1 MALPALELPTAPA
14 SEVKKRGWR
23 GMMRM
28 ARDHGAVVV
37 TNHNEP
43 EAVIVPMAAY
53 TRLLE
58 SAQQKESDH
67 AAALDKLRRK
77 FDRQLAVLNQPDVAE
92 RMEALARTPIRLHG
106 RVKLW

>member
-1 MALPALELPTAPA
+1 MASPALQLPTAPA

-23 GMMRM
+23 GMMRL

-37 TNHNEP
+37 THHNEP

-58 SAQQKESDH
+58 AAREKEAAE
-67 AAALDKLRRK
+67 AAALEQLRRK
-77 FDRQLAVLNQPDVAE
+77 FDEKLAVLNQPGAAE
-92 RMEALARTPIRLHG
+92 KIARITSKPIRLRG

>member
-1 MALPALELPTAPA
+1 MAVPALELPTAPA
-14 SEVKKRGWR
+14 SDVKKRGWR
-23 GMMRM
+23 GMMRL

-58 SAQQKESDH
+58 SAQQKDPVDEVLE
-67 AAALDKLRRK
+67 ALRRK
-77 FDRQLAVLNQPDVAE
+77 FDRQLAVLQQPDVVDGVAH
-92 RMEALARTPIRLHG
+92 LFHKPIRLHG
-106 RVKLW
+106 QVKLW

>member
-14 SEVKKRGWR
+14 SDVKKRGWR
-23 GMMRM
+23 GMMRL

-43 EAVIVPMAAY
+43 EAVIVPMATY

-58 SAQQKESDH
+58 SAQQKAPVDEV
-67 AAALDKLRRK
+67 LEQLRRK
-77 FDRQLAVLNQPDVAE
+77 FDEKLAVLNQPDTAE
-92 RMEALARTPIRLHG
+92 KMARLARTPIRLRG